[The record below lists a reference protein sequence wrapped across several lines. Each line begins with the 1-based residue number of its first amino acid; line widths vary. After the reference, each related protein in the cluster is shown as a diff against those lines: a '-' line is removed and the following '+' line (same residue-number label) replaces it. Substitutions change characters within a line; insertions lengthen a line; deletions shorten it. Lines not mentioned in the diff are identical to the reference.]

1 MMEKNQSMIGFLI
14 IYHKMMVRGLEQTEK
29 HRIYKITEWKKI
41 TKWYHFWLSVR
52 IIRWGIIS
60 DKMDNISENRRNIY
74 IRNRFYEAILDTDF
88 DRTLRNEFCNLTVW
102 RFGISEYLNIRSNG
116 YFLKSLNGVDW
127 NYALYSLL

>member
-1 MMEKNQSMIGFLI
+1 MMEKNQSMIGFFN
-14 IYHKMMVRGLEQTEK
+14 IYHKMMVRGWEQTEK

-41 TKWYHFWLSVR
+41 TKWYHFWLSVS

-60 DKMDNISENRRNIY
+60 DKMDNISENGRNIY

-127 NYALYSLL
+127 NYALYCLL

>member
-1 MMEKNQSMIGFLI
+1 MEKNQSMIGFFN
-14 IYHKMMVRGLEQTEK
+14 IYHKMMVRGWEQTEK

-41 TKWYHFWLSVR
+41 TKWYHFWLSVS

-60 DKMDNISENRRNIY
+60 DKMDNISENGRNIY

-127 NYALYSLL
+127 NYALYCLL